1 MMTKPAYLMTLEE
14 IDRCYPIECTER
26 HQAIRAREHSFA
38 MYDFHGKPILHPNS
52 KEDLLKILSKR
63 DIYVVD
69 SNSLW
74 KKECLAP
81 ENSPKAFIICP
92 ALSRENPNTEELILN
107 ATRSKLGNIFSFGID
122 ASLNCILIDRIDEPF
137 KAVFDIL
144 RLRRASKQTPEPIAE
159 VWKGIEIEREKIRDI
174 IRQMFAKMTERGGVP
189 VGTVFMKSGRASDL
203 PPNTDTQVM
212 ADAFRIIIKQM
223 RLADDSLY
231 QVSKSQKLSHLCYAA
246 LLLEDKQE
254 RKDEGT
260 RFEFDCPQYEHVFGD
275 MHIVQTA
282 IYLKASI
289 LTKDKKLEQMA
300 SYADVKCYHVPQLA
314 PACDQP
320 VL

>member
-1 MMTKPAYLMTLEE
+1 MTKPAYLMTLEE
-14 IDRCYPIECTER
+14 IDRCYPIECAER
-26 HQAIRAREHSFA
+26 HRAFRAREHSFA
-38 MYDFHGKPILHPNS
+38 MYDFHGKPIPHPNS
-52 KEDLLKILSKR
+52 KEDLLKIIGER

-92 ALSRENPNTEELILN
+92 ALARENPNTEELILN

-137 KAVFDIL
+137 KDVFDQQ
-144 RLRRASKQTPEPIAE
+144 RLRRASKQ
-159 VWKGIEIEREKIRDI
+159 K
-174 IRQMFAKMTERGGVP
+174 
-189 VGTVFMKSGRASDL
+189 
-203 PPNTDTQVM
+203 
-212 ADAFRIIIKQM
+212 
-223 RLADDSLY
+223 
-231 QVSKSQKLSHLCYAA
+231 
-246 LLLEDKQE
+246 
-254 RKDEGT
+254 
-260 RFEFDCPQYEHVFGD
+260 YEHVFGD

-300 SYADVKCYHVPQLA
+300 NYADIKCYHVPQLA
-314 PACDQP
+314 NA
-320 VL
+320 

>member
-1 MMTKPAYLMTLEE
+1 MTIEE
-14 IDRCYPIECTER
+14 IERCYPIECAER
-26 HQAIRAREHSFA
+26 RQAFRAREHAFA
-38 MYDFHGKPILHPNS
+38 MYDFHGKSIPHPNS
-52 KEDLLKILSKR
+52 KEDLLKIISER

-81 ENSPKAFIICP
+81 ENSKKAFVICP
-92 ALSRENPNTEELILN
+92 ALSRENPNTEDLILN

-137 KAVFDIL
+137 KDVFDLL
-144 RLRRASKQTPEPIAE
+144 RLRRASKQKPETPVE
-159 VWKGIEIEREKIRDI
+159 VWRGIEIEKEKIREI

-189 VGTVFMKSGRASDL
+189 VGTEFMKSGRAADL
-203 PPNTDTQVM
+203 PPNADTQVM
-212 ADAFRIIIKQM
+212 ADAFNLIIKQM
-223 RLADDSLY
+223 RLADDSLH
-231 QVSKSQKLSHLCYAA
+231 QVSKSQKLSHLCYAT
-246 LLLEDKQE
+246 LLLGDKQA

-260 RFEFDCPQYEHVFGD
+260 RFEFDYPQYEHIFGD

-300 SYADVKCYHVPQLA
+300 SYANVKCFHVPQLT
-314 PACDQP
+314 PTCGQP
-320 VL
+320 EIL

>member
-14 IDRCYPIECTER
+14 IDRCYPIECAER
-26 HQAIRAREHSFA
+26 HQAFRAREHSFA
-38 MYDFHGKPILHPNS
+38 MYDFHGKPIPHPNS
-52 KEDLLKILSKR
+52 KEDLLKIISER
-63 DIYVVD
+63 EIYIVD

-74 KKECLAP
+74 KKECLAH
-81 ENSPKAFIICP
+81 ENSQKAFIICP
-92 ALSRENPNTEELILN
+92 ALSRENPNTEDLILN

-122 ASLNCILIDRIDEPF
+122 ASLNFILIDRIDEPF
-137 KAVFDIL
+137 KDVFDIL
-144 RLRRASKQTPEPIAE
+144 RLRRASKQKPEPTAE
-159 VWKGIEIEREKIRDI
+159 VWNGIEIEKDKIRDI

-189 VGTVFMKSGRASDL
+189 VGTVFMKSGRAADL
-203 PPNTDTQVM
+203 PSNTDTQVM
-212 ADAFRIIIKQM
+212 ADAFKIIIKQM

-231 QVSKSQKLSHLCYAA
+231 QVSKSQKLSHLCYAT

-289 LTKDKKLEQMA
+289 LTIDKKLEQMA
-300 SYADVKCYHVPQLA
+300 SYANVKCYHVPQLIHQA
-314 PACDQP
+314 KTA
-320 VL
+320 